1 MQIIGGRRCF
11 ETFANYALRNGPVA
25 AGGLLQSLQI
35 LKVVSLTL
43 PLKMAENFSMSALKC
58 GGGGGEI
65 AKTPIFLQ
73 KITRFFFV
81 WRRRRR
87 SKSAP
92 NHFVPNTQI
101 NVNNC

>member
-1 MQIIGGRRCF
+1 MQIISGRRCF

-65 AKTPIFLQ
+65 AKTPIFFQ
-73 KITRFFFV
+73 KITRFFFFGGGDGGQN
-81 WRRRRR
+81 RLLTILFPTPR
-87 SKSAP
+87 
-92 NHFVPNTQI
+92 
-101 NVNNC
+101 